1 MLAKIK
7 QEYLLTIIF
16 LLLIYI
22 FTTGWLK
29 QTNTSLSTANN
40 SQTTINTPVASDAA
54 TFASEYP
61 GVGIDNLFVY
71 QTGEQIVEILRAG
84 TGVVYLGFDECQWC
98 QAYVPI
104 LNQAA
109 KEAGIKEIYYFDILQ
124 DRKAHTQVY
133 QDIIAL
139 LSNHLDKD
147 EQQHP
152 RVYVP
157 DVTIVKRGQ
166 IIGHNNDTSQA
177 TSSKDGPAKDYWQ
190 ADKALAL
197 KNKLKESMRAI
208 VENDQCEQNSGNCN
222 L

>member
-16 LLLIYI
+16 LLVIYI
-22 FTTGWLK
+22 FATNWLEP
-29 QTNTSLSTANN
+29 TNPSPATLNPNIATH
-40 SQTTINTPVASDAA
+40 TPIASDAA

-71 QTGEQIVEILRAG
+71 RTSEQIVEILRSG

-98 QAYVPI
+98 QSYVPI
-104 LNQAA
+104 LNDAA
-109 KEAGIKEIYYFDILQ
+109 KEAGIKEIYYFDILE
-124 DRKAHTQVY
+124 DRKAHTKVY
-133 QDIIAL
+133 QEIIAL

-147 EQQHP
+147 EQHQP

-157 DVTIVKRGQ
+157 DVTIVQNGK
-166 IIGHNNDTSQA
+166 IIAHNNDTSQA
-177 TSSKDGPAKDYWQ
+177 TTSKDGPAKDYWQ

-197 KNKLKESMRAI
+197 KNQLKAGMSQI
-208 VENDQCEQNSGNCN
+208 VVNSSCERDSGSCN